1 VDLKTTPLHRVY
13 KEYGAKAVGFGGFD
27 MPVQFSGIIEEH
39 EAVRSRAG
47 LFDVSHM
54 GEFEVVGEDARAFI
68 QYMVTNDVSKLEPG
82 FAMYSPMTYENGG
95 CVDDLLV
102 YCFSMQKFWIVVN
115 AGNIDKDFAWLD
127 KHTEAFHVEL
137 TDKSNEISLLALQ
150 GPLSDEILSPLAQAD
165 ISTLRPFRFIETKVG
180 GIPVVLSRTGY
191 TGENGFELYT
201 NSEHVES
208 LWRLLMEKGQPYGL
222 LPCGLGARDTL
233 RLEARLPLYGH
244 ELTEEISPLEA
255 GIGMFV
261 KLDAGDFVGREALLA
276 QKTNGISRK
285 VVGIRLLDRGVPRGG
300 YTVFES
306 GTDKVVGQLTSGTM
320 SPTLKQP
327 VGLAL
332 VEKSVSEIGT
342 HLDIEIRNKRIPA
355 EVIKTP
361 FYKRSK

>member
-1 VDLKTTPLHRVY
+1 MDLKTTPLYRVY
-13 KEYGAKAVGFGGFD
+13 KEYGAKTVGFGGFD
-27 MPVQFSGIIEEH
+27 MPVQFSGIIDEH

-68 QYMVTNDVSKLEPG
+68 QYMVTNDVSKMEPG
-82 FAMYSPMTYENGG
+82 QAIYSPMTYENGT

-115 AGNIDKDFAWLD
+115 AGNIDKDFDWFD
-127 KHTEAFHVEL
+127 KHTKDFHVTL

-150 GPLSDEILSPLAQAD
+150 GPLSEEILAPLTEAD
-165 ISTLRPFRFIETKVG
+165 IITLRPFRFIETKVAG
-180 GIPVVLSRTGY
+180 TPVILSRTGY
-191 TGENGFELYT
+191 TGESGFELYT
-201 NSEHVES
+201 ENEHVEF
-208 LWRLLMEKGQPYGL
+208 LWRLLLEKGAPAGL
-222 LPCGLGARDTL
+222 VPCGLGARDTL

-244 ELTEEISPLEA
+244 ELTEEITPIEA

-261 KLDAGDFVGREALLA
+261 KLDAGDFIGREALLA
-276 QKTNGISRK
+276 QKTEGVSRK
-285 VVGIRLLDRGVPRGG
+285 VVGIRLLDRGVPRSG
-300 YTVFES
+300 YSVYES
-306 GTDKVVGQLTSGTM
+306 GTDRIVGSLTSGTM

-332 VEKSVSEIGT
+332 VEKSVSGIGT
-342 HLDIEIRNKRIPA
+342 RLEVEIRGKHIPA

-361 FYKRSK
+361 FYKRAK